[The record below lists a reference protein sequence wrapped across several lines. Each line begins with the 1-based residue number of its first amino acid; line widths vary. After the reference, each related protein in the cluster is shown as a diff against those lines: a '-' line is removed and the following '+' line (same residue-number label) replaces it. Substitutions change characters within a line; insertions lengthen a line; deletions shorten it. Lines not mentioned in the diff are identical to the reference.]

1 MQGKILFSENKMEI
15 SDFEHNRMLK
25 FSRHTHTHILNTIF
39 EYCHVR
45 VISEIQVTLVSLFIY
60 KGFYI
65 SDLEFV

>member
-1 MQGKILFSENKMEI
+1 MQGQIYFSENKMEI
-15 SDFEHNRMLK
+15 SDLEHDRMLK
-25 FSRHTHTHILNTIF
+25 FSRHTHTHILIF

-45 VISEIQVTLVSLFIY
+45 VISEISLFIY